1 MSNMK
6 KITDTVLIFG
16 RSPFLNKVDVKALL
30 GLGYTTFGINNQE
43 FETDYVS
50 FVDECIA
57 EMHETLPGTIITQ
70 SRHKV
75 RQPAIFYDYY
85 QGDFTHDFLLKWLH
99 GRCSEAIL
107 IGCADFCGN
116 KHYNT
121 EIEFNPAEECIK
133 RSIKFIE
140 GIKDIK
146 ICKMNPDGV
155 LNVPVKLYED
165 NFMVHPD
172 LTRP

>member
-1 MSNMK
+1 MQ

-16 RSPFLNKVDVKALL
+16 RSTFLNKIDIEALL
-30 GLGYTTFGINNQE
+30 NLGYTTFGINYQE

-50 FVDECIA
+50 FVDDAVA
-57 EMHETLPGTIITQ
+57 EMHESLPGTLITQ

-75 RQPAIFYDYY
+75 RQPAIFFDYY
-85 QGDFTHDFLLKWLH
+85 EGDFTHDYLLKWLH

-107 IGCADFCGN
+107 VGCADFEGN

-133 RSIKFIE
+133 RSIKYIE
-140 GIKDIK
+140 SIKGIEIY
-146 ICKMNPDGV
+146 KMNPDGI
-155 LNVPVKLYED
+155 LRVPVMPDSSK
-165 NFMVHPD
+165 FM
-172 LTRP
+172 LTKVLV

>member
-16 RSPFLNKVDVKALL
+16 RSPFLNKVDIKALL

-43 FETDYVS
+43 FKTDYVS

-75 RQPAIFYDYY
+75 RQPAIF
-85 QGDFTHDFLLKWLH
+85 TIIT
-99 GRCSEAIL
+99 RVIL
-107 IGCADFCGN
+107 PMTSF
-116 KHYNT
+116 
-121 EIEFNPAEECIK
+121 
-133 RSIKFIE
+133 
-140 GIKDIK
+140 
-146 ICKMNPDGV
+146 
-155 LNVPVKLYED
+155 
-165 NFMVHPD
+165 
-172 LTRP
+172 

>member
-1 MSNMK
+1 MQ

-16 RSPFLNKVDVKALL
+16 RSPFLNEIDIDKLL
-30 GLGYTTFGINNQE
+30 NLGYTTFGINTQE
-43 FETDYVS
+43 FKTDYVS
-50 FVDECIA
+50 FVDDCVA
-57 EMHETLPGTIITQ
+57 ELHESLPGTLITQ

-85 QGDFTHDFLLKWLH
+85 EGDFTHDYLLKWLH

-107 IGCADFCGN
+107 IGCADFLGN

-140 GIKDIK
+140 GIKSIK
-146 ICKMNPDGV
+146 IYKMNPYGV
-155 LNVPVKLYED
+155 LNIPVKLPE
-165 NFMVHPD
+165 V
-172 LTRP
+172 LV